1 MKDELLNDEEIFEE
15 EEEGFEDVDDI
26 VTLYD
31 DDGVGFDFQLLDMI
45 PYEGENY
52 AVLYPLDEEEDDGSL
67 VILKAVPGDED
78 SEEETFVGTDDEGA
92 RGSVRD
98 FQGTPRGGLRLRRLE
113 YPARVNKRKR
123 KRDAKA
129 ARFRYD

>member
-1 MKDELLNDEEIFEE
+1 MKDELLNDDEIFEE
-15 EEEGFEDVDDI
+15 EEEEVFEDVDHI

-31 DDGVGFDFQLLDMI
+31 DDGTGFDFQLLDMI

-78 SEEETFVGTDDEGA
+78 SEEETFVGTDDEEA
-92 RGSVRD
+92 LAAVYAIFKELHAEDYD
-98 FQGTPRGGLRLRRLE
+98 F
-113 YPARVNKRKR
+113 A
-123 KRDAKA
+123 D
-129 ARFRYD
+129 